1 MNPGCIMVM
10 YKCIYVWTAPRTPC
24 FTNDP
29 ILIRPD
35 PDHKVGVHTEIDPK
49 FGLTLNPIFVPSI

>member
-24 FTNDP
+24 FINNP
-29 ILIRPD
+29 ILIQPD
-35 PDHKVGVHTEIDPK
+35 PDHKVGVHTEIDFEPD
-49 FGLTLNPIFVPSI
+49 V